1 MIWDFLYQGENI
13 QKSRPLKKNAKQIYL
28 QVTSEGVALI
38 CCFFVKI
45 SQIFSC
51 RTFNFFCYHN
61 KKYLSELICQIN
73 SSNVYL
79 EGFFLKE
86 SSLIQAEITI
96 AFGYLSYFLSSK
108 GSIISEMWYQMFL
121 CVKYLM
127 WRFCGN
133 KQFPLN
139 FEQFARNA
147 PETPNNL
154 YTGKLDEI
162 TVFKCSILY

>member
-1 MIWDFLYQGENI
+1 MFKSPLRVLPSFVVFL
-13 QKSRPLKKNAKQIYL
+13 
-28 QVTSEGVALI
+28 
-38 CCFFVKI
+38 
-45 SQIFSC
+45 C

-79 EGFFLKE
+79 EGFFEKIELN
-86 SSLIQAEITI
+86 LGGITI
-96 AFGYLSYFLSSK
+96 AFGYLCYFLSSK

-133 KQFPLN
+133 AQFPLN
-139 FEQFARNA
+139 FEQFVRNVA
-147 PETPNNL
+147 ETPKNL
-154 YTGKLDEI
+154 HTRKLDEI